1 MSLEQTLKRVQ
12 HLIHETLPNL
22 ELFVDGNVQPGSEDC
37 EKLQMQLFRLQE
49 QLSVFKHL
57 KANKEVSPSFDLHA
71 KISESVASRNETE
84 VEIKAVTE
92 EHKQASPESE
102 VLPSPYEINTA
113 SEQKTGSTSIKKLE
127 ITLNQ
132 KFQFI
137 NDLFNQNAKEYEMA
151 IDQLNNCAGWDDADI
166 YINSLKSIYNW
177 KDANENFKRLKELTK
192 NRFA

>member
-1 MSLEQTLKRVQ
+1 MNLEQTLKRVQ
-12 HLIHETLPNL
+12 NLIHETLPNL

-37 EKLQMQLFRLQE
+37 EKLHMQLFRLQE

-71 KISESVASRNETE
+71 KISESVAARNETAI
-84 VEIKAVTE
+84 EIKASKE
-92 EHKQASPESE
+92 PDASVSAESE
-102 VLPSPYEINTA
+102 KIIPAAESKAITEIA
-113 SEQKTGSTSIKKLE
+113 SESPKFKKLE

-151 IDQLNNCAGWDDADI
+151 IDQLNNSGNWDDADI

-177 KDANENFKRLKELTK
+177 KDNNENYRRLRELSK
-192 NRFA
+192 NRFV